1 MTSQL
6 EEARS
11 QILAVVREFVEK
23 EVVPV
28 ASQHDEEDTYPAD
41 LVDMMAEM
49 GLFGLT
55 IPEKYGGLGLDYTTF
70 ALVFEELSKG
80 WLSISGPIGTH
91 SILSHALTQHG
102 TETQREEWLPR
113 LATGELRAGLALSE
127 PGGGS
132 DVAGMETTAVKDGE
146 EYVVNGNK

>member
-6 EEARS
+6 EEARR

-28 ASQHDEEDTYPAD
+28 ASQHDEDDTYPAD

-55 IPEKYGGLGLDYTTF
+55 IPEEYGG
-70 ALVFEELSKG
+70 
-80 WLSISGPIGTH
+80 
-91 SILSHALTQHG
+91 
-102 TETQREEWLPR
+102 
-113 LATGELRAGLALSE
+113 
-127 PGGGS
+127 
-132 DVAGMETTAVKDGE
+132 
-146 EYVVNGNK
+146 